1 MDLFWKKI
9 TGRLRSTR
17 KQDRKETTF
26 LIASAKSKKIR
37 LTFRDEFDNTISES
51 TSWEPGFFFSN
62 EKLVR
67 HYSFSNEQQWNNSGK
82 NTFIRNSTLQ
92 IYTRREN
99 AKGLAWHPTNGFMEK
114 DFPFTADVAQT
125 AASFK
130 QWGGVFKA
138 KIRCTGQIN
147 HAFWLGSANKQL
159 HINIF
164 HFNSSEIQMGY
175 NYKENG
181 DRVTVTGINPEDYY
195 IYGFEWNKDELIW
208 SVNNVVVFRKPNN
221 LPPESLYLIF
231 NSFIPERSTG
241 DEGILEVDWVRVY
254 QFNA

>member
-37 LTFRDEFDNTISES
+37 LAFRDEFDTTIFDSS
-51 TSWEPGFFFSN
+51 SWKPGFYFPN

-67 HYSFSNEQQWNNSGK
+67 HYSFYNEQQWNNEGK
-82 NTFIRNSTLQ
+82 NTFFRDHKLQ

-99 AKGLAWHPTNGFMEK
+99 AKGLAWHPTHGFMER
-114 DFPFTADVAQT
+114 DFPFTADVVQT
-125 AASFK
+125 AESFK
-130 QWGGVFKA
+130 QQGGIFKA
-138 KIRCTGQIN
+138 KIRCTGHIN
-147 HAFWLGSANKQL
+147 HAFWLGSSNKQL

-164 HFNSSEIQMGY
+164 HFNGSEIQMGFK
-175 NYKENG
+175 NKEVS
-181 DRVTVTGINPEDYY
+181 DSVTVKGIKPTDYY

-208 SVNNVVVFRKPNN
+208 SVNNVVVLRKRNI
-221 LPPESLYLIF
+221 LPYESLFLIF
-231 NSFIPERSTG
+231 NSFIPERTDG
-241 DEGILEVDWVRVY
+241 DEGVFEVDWVRVY
-254 QFNA
+254 QFNK